1 MDASPLEPTGSCNVS
16 DPPDLDDEP
25 LLPEAT
31 DWEDRITA
39 ILDGEDSNEEAVA
52 LGREMARDALRVS
65 KGELSDEEFNAKY
78 EEKVKR
84 VFGTEPAD
92 FNSDAVDEE

>member
-1 MDASPLEPTGSCNVS
+1 MS
-16 DPPDLDDEP
+16 DPPNLDDEP

-31 DWEDRITA
+31 DWEDRIAA
-39 ILDGEDSNEEAVA
+39 ILDGDDANEDVVA

-78 EEKVKR
+78 EEKVQR

-92 FNSDAVDEE
+92 FNSEATDGE

>member
-1 MDASPLEPTGSCNVS
+1 MS
-16 DPPDLDDEP
+16 DPPNLDDEP

-65 KGELSDEEFNAKY
+65 KGELSDEEFNAMY
-78 EEKVKR
+78 EKKVQR

-92 FNSDAVDEE
+92 FNSDAADEE

>member
-1 MDASPLEPTGSCNVS
+1 MS
-16 DPPDLDDEP
+16 DPPTLDDEP
-25 LLPEAT
+25 LIPEAT

-39 ILDGEDSNEEAVA
+39 ILDGEDTNEDAVA

-65 KGELSDEEFNAKY
+65 KGELSDEEFNAMY

-92 FNSDAVDEE
+92 FNADATDEE